1 MMRLTPVVKNLVIIN
16 VIIFL
21 VWLFASAIPG
31 LEALMNAYFVLY
43 KTGPV
48 FVRPIY
54 YGGNHFL
61 PVQIVTSFFSHSG
74 ILHIAFNMLALASL
88 GPAIESAIGGK
99 RFLSFYLFTGVVA
112 GVLLAILD
120 PSHNPVLG
128 ASTAIFGVIAAFA
141 YIYPRAPLSF
151 FFLPP
156 FEAKKFAIGAA
167 VISAVLVLSELR
179 GFGNAGGISHF
190 GHLMGM
196 VAAVIYFYAE
206 KYLPF
211 LPK

>member
-16 VIIFL
+16 VIVFIVWFVSTAEMLHFMDSYFL
-21 VWLFASAIPG
+21 
-31 LEALMNAYFVLY
+31 LY
-43 KTGPV
+43 KVGPIWQRAV
-48 FVRPIY
+48 FSDGLGFKPA
-54 YGGNHFL
+54 
-61 PVQIVTSFFSHSG
+61 QIVTSFFSHQSPM
-74 ILHIAFNMLALASL
+74 HIAFNMLALASL
-88 GPAIESAIGGK
+88 GPAVESALGSK

-112 GVLLAILD
+112 SILIMFFD
-120 PSHNPVLG
+120 PSPYRVLG
-128 ASTAIFGVIAAFA
+128 ASTAILGVITAFA

-156 FEAKKFAIGAA
+156 FEAKKFAIGIA
-167 VISAVLVLSELR
+167 VISAVLVLAELR
-179 GFGNAGGISHF
+179 GYGSMGGISHF

-196 VAAVIYFYAE
+196 LGAVIYFYAE